1 LSTAEKTEVK
11 DTVTRSLAGAK
22 EAIGTPDEAF
32 LEILGRLERS
42 GARKVLDA
50 PCGHGRFTHLLKSLG
65 YDVSAADILPE
76 IFEVEGVQC
85 QKCDLNRS
93 LPYPDE
99 SFDAV
104 ASCSGIHRV
113 FAVGRALS
121 EYARVVKR
129 GGLLLV
135 TFPNFTKLS
144 RRLRFLFTGVNS
156 WAVLR
161 LSSEVDNPEAHFRQA
176 GGLPQ
181 VMSVMRKLGLEIVRV
196 SGARKKAR
204 HIFYLPFW
212 PIARLGLLF
221 FSKEKRDTYCLRE
234 TASFPVLFSDF
245 VLIEAR
251 KPLAPEVSSVR

>member
-1 LSTAEKTEVK
+1 MSTLEETLVDESALEQV
-11 DTVTRSLAGAK
+11 SGAPR
-22 EAIGTPDEAF
+22 AIGTPDEAF
-32 LEILGRLERS
+32 LDMLARLERS

-50 PCGHGRFTHLLKSLG
+50 PCGRGRFTHLLKARG
-65 YDVSAADILPE
+65 FDVSAADILPE
-76 IFEVEGVQC
+76 LFEVQGVEC

-93 LPYPDE
+93 LPYAD
-99 SFDAV
+99 STFDAV

-113 FAVGRALS
+113 FAVGRAMS
-121 EYARVVKR
+121 EYARVLKP

-135 TFPNFTKLS
+135 TLPNFTKLS

-161 LSSEVDNPEAHFRQA
+161 LSSEVENPEAHFRQS

-181 VMSVMRKLGLEIVRV
+181 VMSVMKSLGLEIVGV

-212 PIARLGLLF
+212 PLAQIGIF
-221 FSKEKRDTYCLRE
+221 FVSQKKRERYCLRE
-234 TASFPVLFSDF
+234 GASWPALFSDF
-245 VLIEAR
+245 VLIVAR
-251 KPLAPEVSSVR
+251 KPTSSAKPSG

>member
-1 LSTAEKTEVK
+1 MSTLEKNAVDKAAETQV
-11 DTVTRSLAGAK
+11 AGAPK
-22 EAIGTPDEAF
+22 AIGTPDEAF
-32 LEILGRLERS
+32 LDMLALLERS

-50 PCGHGRFTHLLKSLG
+50 PCGRGRFTHLLKARHFE
-65 YDVSAADILPE
+65 VSAADILPE
-76 IFEVEGVQC
+76 LFEVEGLEC

-93 LPYPDE
+93 LPYPDA

-113 FAVGRALS
+113 FAVGRAMS
-121 EYARVVKR
+121 EYVRVLKP

-135 TFPNFTKLS
+135 TLPNFTKLS

-161 LSSEVDNPEAHFRQA
+161 LSSEVENPEAHFRQA

-181 VMSVMRKLGLEIVRV
+181 VMSVMRSQGLEIVKLT
-196 SGARKKAR
+196 GARRKAR

-212 PIARLGLLF
+212 PLAQIGLF
-221 FSKEKRDTYCLRE
+221 FVSRKKREQYCLRE
-234 TASFPVLFSDF
+234 AATFPALFSDF

-251 KPLAPEVSSVR
+251 KPGSSAKSSK